1 MAKISILPVAEAL
14 TGDEHLPIVQ
24 RNTTKRVTMAAFRDM
39 VTPYFQNFYKGDRG
53 ETGLADN
60 TYTSYAAMQASD
72 PTRKSARL
80 IGDTDPKPR
89 ADGPYN
95 NPTATR
101 GGWIPQQAAGI
112 QVVRKVAGA
121 VPQTVQDEA
130 DSFAVRP
137 EVFGA
142 TGTGLSDDTAAVQ
155 AALNTGLNVRFTP
168 GRTYI
173 VTRKL
178 IWNANNVSL
187 TGGGTIKIG
196 AWDFSQDPGG
206 GAGNHLRVLFV
217 NGAHC
222 TITGIAWDATGVTP
236 GTGIENGFVW
246 ATGPY
251 LIVANCQFFGM
262 PKGTCVWGLSSFTN
276 FGSNTVTDCAGAVFV
291 RGRMNVIALNIITN
305 ATDAAIAMN
314 GRSCIGT
321 IVNGNVISNEQ
332 GAIIPAM
339 IAAEEGA
346 SRWSITNNQLIG
358 VNGGGINAI
367 NVLDSSSVEGG
378 IIANNE
384 IDARMA
390 DGKLPTTT
398 NPAAMVSITDS
409 YRSIKF
415 HSNKL
420 YGVPKGPSNSR
431 MAVFPATETEVYDN
445 VFDGA
450 GATDVLA
457 LIDVLAGTGGIIFRN
472 NKIVGFP
479 GVRLILINAGNYFG
493 APISFEGGRFLGGEL
508 AIDGELAVASILGL
522 VIHIQDIKQVTS
534 RTFISAVTTIG
545 YRGGFLNA
553 GAWKRRHRIG
563 EATDMFGTGV
573 PVGNGGTMGIAP
585 GDTIQFMDP
594 GYPATSK
601 GVIYTAN
608 GAAWR
613 NWGAIG

>member
-1 MAKISILPVAEAL
+1 MAKISVLPVADAL

-24 RNTTKRVTMAAFRDM
+24 RNSTKRVTMAAFRDM
-39 VTPYFQNFYKGDRG
+39 VTPYFQYFYKGDQG
-53 ETGLADN
+53 ETGPADN
-60 TYTSYAAMQASD
+60 SYTSYAAMQASD

-80 IGDTDPKPR
+80 IGDTDPNPR

-95 NPTATR
+95 NPTGTV
-101 GGWIPQQAAGI
+101 GGWVPQGAAGI
-112 QVVRKVAGA
+112 QVFRDVPGA
-121 VPQTVQDEA
+121 LPQTVQDEA
-130 DSFAVRP
+130 DSFAIRP

-142 TGTGLSDDTAAVQ
+142 TGTGLSDDTAALQ
-155 AALNTGLNVRFTP
+155 AALDTGLNVRLTP
-168 GRTYI
+168 NRTYI
-173 VTRKL
+173 VTRPL
-178 IWNANNVSL
+178 VLNANNVSL
-187 TGGGTIKIG
+187 TGGGTIKIN

-217 NGAHC
+217 KGAHC
-222 TITGIAWDATGVTP
+222 TITGIIWDATGVTP

-246 ATGPY
+246 GTGPH

-262 PKGTCVWGLSSFTN
+262 PKGTCVWGLSSYTN
-276 FGSNTVTDCAGAVFV
+276 FGSNMVEDCAGAVFV

-321 IVNGNVISNEQ
+321 IVNGNVIENAQ
-332 GAIIPAM
+332 GAVIPAM

-384 IDARMA
+384 IDARLS
-390 DGKLPTTT
+390 DGTLPTTT
-398 NPAAMVSITDS
+398 NPAAMVSITES
-409 YRSIKF
+409 YRGIKF
-415 HSNKL
+415 QSNKL

-450 GATDVLA
+450 GASGVLA
-457 LIDVLAGTGGIIFRN
+457 LVDILAGNGGIIMRN

-479 GVRLILINAGNYFG
+479 GVRLVLINAGNYGF
-493 APISFEGGRFLGGEL
+493 APINFEGGRFLNGAL
-508 AIDGELAVASILGL
+508 AIDGELAIASILGL
-522 VIHIQDIKQVTS
+522 VIHIQNIKEVTTP
-534 RTFISAVTTIG
+534 TFISAATTIG
-545 YRGGFLNA
+545 YRGVFLNE
-553 GAWKRRHRIG
+553 GAWKRPHRIA
-563 EATDMFGTGV
+563 EATDMFGSGIPGDT
-573 PVGNGGTMGIAP
+573 GGTMGIAP
-585 GDTIQFMDP
+585 GDTVTLMDP
-594 GYPATSK
+594 GYPGKSK
-601 GVIYTAN
+601 GYVYTAN
-608 GAAWR
+608 GAVWR
-613 NWGAIG
+613 PWGAI